1 MLLNF
6 YTFFFEAE
14 DKLNSST
21 PPAHISIQVEDAESA
36 DYVTNNDVTAISR
49 REAHD
54 DASIHHNNRIVIRAE
69 VNDVTRIT
77 GAAQDD
83 DVTMSGGDLNGYTE
97 IELSTLTRH
106 NNHTAIGYSSHNSYD
121 DENIV
126 PMDVVNATRDV
137 TVKVD
142 THTLVSGT
150 NTEQSQLE
158 STKSSV
164 ALSENTN
171 TAVKSSIAP
180 SEHTNTAVK
189 LTVAPS
195 EHTNTAVK
203 SSVAPSEHTNT
214 AVKSSVPPSEHTN
227 TAVKSSVPPSEHTNT
242 AVKSTSQ
249 SAVAATDSST
259 CAELSGTNTERKG
272 SLDLTEG
279 TDGPIVEWDQLGVI
293 ANTHALCMSTISKE
307 LQHHHHQQKH
317 STDNCLQMKL
327 HNDVIHSGRALIGPI
342 TDGKLKLAT
351 DLKQD
356 IAESTGSESYI
367 DSNSEAWSNF
377 YTDSDASAA
386 ATHDVQSRETSR
398 DVEATTTTSPRR
410 RLSST
415 DSSLDHRAR
424 HRYNKR
430 RRKKQKEGKRKSA
443 AAAAAEVLETG
454 LGSALKTTLMF
465 APSRRPRTV
474 VDIQKS
480 DTVRKIVREAAA
492 SVPPPPPDFRPPS
505 PPRQPAN
512 KPNTTDAPV
521 DDMKTCTNDITEQ
534 HNKSTSATSGTSTHY
549 NDASGT
555 STHYNDASSTS
566 THYNDVSGTSTHYN
580 ASLYSIVKQRT
591 KSTDAWKKAFNA
603 VTVTNFLK
611 RKPSLLGVTDSGAP
625 YCDVTGPA
633 AGTTERA
640 RVGQL
645 TRSGARRYINEHI
658 IVQYQQNRA
667 DNYM

>member
-1 MLLNF
+1 
-6 YTFFFEAE
+6 
-14 DKLNSST
+14 
-21 PPAHISIQVEDAESA
+21 
-36 DYVTNNDVTAISR
+36 
-49 REAHD
+49 
-54 DASIHHNNRIVIRAE
+54 
-69 VNDVTRIT
+69 
-77 GAAQDD
+77 
-83 DVTMSGGDLNGYTE
+83 
-97 IELSTLTRH
+97 
-106 NNHTAIGYSSHNSYD
+106 
-121 DENIV
+121 
-126 PMDVVNATRDV
+126 
-137 TVKVD
+137 
-142 THTLVSGT
+142 
-150 NTEQSQLE
+150 
-158 STKSSV
+158 
-164 ALSENTN
+164 
-171 TAVKSSIAP
+171 
-180 SEHTNTAVK
+180 
-189 LTVAPS
+189 
-195 EHTNTAVK
+195 
-203 SSVAPSEHTNT
+203 
-214 AVKSSVPPSEHTN
+214 
-227 TAVKSSVPPSEHTNT
+227 
-242 AVKSTSQ
+242 
-249 SAVAATDSST
+249 
-259 CAELSGTNTERKG
+259 
-272 SLDLTEG
+272 
-279 TDGPIVEWDQLGVI
+279 
-293 ANTHALCMSTISKE
+293 
-307 LQHHHHQQKH
+307 
-317 STDNCLQMKL
+317 MKL

-342 TDGKLKLAT
+342 TDDKLKLAT

-356 IAESTGSESYI
+356 SAESTGSESYI

-386 ATHDVQSRETSR
+386 ATRDVQSRETSR

-430 RRKKQKEGKRKSA
+430 RRKKQKEGKRKGA

-521 DDMKTCTNDITEQ
+521 DDMKTCTNDTTEQ
-534 HNKSTSATSGTSTHY
+534 HNKSTSATSGISTHYNYASGISTHY
-549 NDASGT
+549 NDT
-555 STHYNDASSTS
+555 
-566 THYNDVSGTSTHYN
+566 SGTSTHYN